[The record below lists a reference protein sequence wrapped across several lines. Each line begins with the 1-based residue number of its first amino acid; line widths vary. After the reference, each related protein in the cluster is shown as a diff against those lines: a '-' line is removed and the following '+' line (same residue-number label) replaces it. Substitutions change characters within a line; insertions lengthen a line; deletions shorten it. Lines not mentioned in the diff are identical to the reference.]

1 MTGTNGHKPN
11 LDSFLW
17 TPEGMAHTDVNDI
30 EVRRHN
36 ERQTAVIY
44 KFMFKYKGK
53 QHEVQVVAHSD
64 VTRAEIEDRAGQA
77 AENWMRSIDE
87 KEHKRPPT
95 AEERIQIG
103 KAMNEFLLQARKRG
117 ESSNN
122 RLYYPGVN

>member
-1 MTGTNGHKPN
+1 MAGRNGHNPG
-11 LDSFLW
+11 LDSYIW
-17 TPEGMAHTDVNDI
+17 TPDNMSHTAIDDI
-30 EVRRHN
+30 VVRDQN

-64 VTRAEIEDRAGQA
+64 VTTSEVEDRAAQA

-95 AEERIQIG
+95 IEERAQIG
-103 KAMNEFLLQARKRG
+103 KAMNEFLQQAKKRG